1 MQITPSLSSS
11 YAEYLLIEVYMPWAN
26 DPESQWPINHDRV
39 WIIYCLAKAKVVGET
54 FVDEKKAREWLDRM
68 NNPQA
73 YPDEFLSDAE

>member
-1 MQITPSLSSS
+1 LSSF
-11 YAEYLLIEVYMPWAN
+11 YAEYHLIEFYMPWAS
-26 DPESQWPINHDRV
+26 DPESQWPINHDRA
-39 WIIYCLAKAKVVGET
+39 WIIYCLSKAKVVGET